1 MLLASILLVAGFDVC
16 IVIAEPTLGPMRG
29 CVSVQKDFEQWHHV
43 MLRPDPDAIP
53 WPAQHNTGVAS
64 VASSVGRGAP
74 SEIGTLGAASMDT
87 AASRSRPVQLRHH
100 AGYNSSTTQEL
111 GAFKAAKPLLTG
123 DVQADKDI
131 LGFYAAREKVMQGQR
146 VSAAGLRAS
155 HDAGV
160 GT

>member
-1 MLLASILLVAGFDVC
+1 MHCDCRTDVGSNEWLL
-16 IVIAEPTLGPMRG
+16 
-29 CVSVQKDFEQWHHV
+29 SVQKDFEQWHHV
-43 MLRPDPDAIP
+43 MLRPDPDALP
-53 WPAQHNTGVAS
+53 WPAEHNMGVAS
-64 VASSVGRGAP
+64 IASSVGRGAP

-87 AASRSRPVQLRHH
+87 AASRSRPVQLRHD
-100 AGYNSSTTQEL
+100 AGYTSSATREL
-111 GAFKAAKPLLTG
+111 GAFKAAKSLLTG